1 MKYLLFLSLLATLSR
16 SACDADPKGKTYLV
30 NIDDKG
36 IILDGYDP
44 VAFFTDQKPVKGSAS
59 FTFTYHDA
67 AYWFANAEH
76 QKMFA
81 ANPEKYAPQYGG
93 YCGYAVSQGH
103 LAPIHVEFFAL
114 LDGRLILQNNQRA
127 LDGWNG
133 DAMSLQKADKY
144 WPELLS
150 RSGKPFIPAEE
161 KKNLLNRNAA
171 DAVAEG
177 YDVVSYL
184 LEQKAVKGDEK
195 NVKPY
200 NGGLYFFTSNENK
213 QMFSADPTKFA
224 PLYGGYCAYAMSLGL
239 LRPVDPM
246 SFQIV
251 DGHLLLHGAP
261 SALASFSKDIP
272 GNKAKAD
279 QNWSILLAKYPQG
292 KSGYDDAP
300 STPKK

>member
-1 MKYLLFLSLLATLSR
+1 
-16 SACDADPKGKTYLV
+16 
-30 NIDDKG
+30 
-36 IILDGYDP
+36 
-44 VAFFTDQKPVKGSAS
+44 
-59 FTFTYHDA
+59 
-67 AYWFANAEH
+67 
-76 QKMFA
+76 MFA

-103 LAPIHVEFFAL
+103 LAPVHVDFFAI

-133 DAMSLQKADKY
+133 DPMSLQKADKY

-161 KKNLLNRNAA
+161 KKNLVNRNAA

-177 YDVVSYL
+177 YDVVSYV

-213 QMFSADPTKFA
+213 QMFSADPAKFA
-224 PLYGGYCAYAMSLGL
+224 PLYGGYSALGVSKGL
-239 LRPVDPM
+239 LRPIDPM

-251 DGHLLLHGAP
+251 DGHLLLQGAP
-261 SALASFSKDIP
+261 ADLTSFNADAT

-279 QNWSILLAKYPQG
+279 QNWTTLLAKYPQG
-292 KSGYDDAP
+292 KSGYDDAAA
-300 STPKK
+300 TQK